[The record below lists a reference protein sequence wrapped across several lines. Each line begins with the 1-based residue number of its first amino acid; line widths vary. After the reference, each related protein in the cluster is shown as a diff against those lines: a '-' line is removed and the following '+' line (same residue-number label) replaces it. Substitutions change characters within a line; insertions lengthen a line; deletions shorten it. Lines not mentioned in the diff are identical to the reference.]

1 MTFADVNISFSA
13 KVNGTYAVAGFAWA
27 AESGARVE
35 NVTPTGLLTH
45 DFASAPTSTVTA
57 WIAENGM
64 KPEDANGCDYSGLVL
79 RMPLPADAREKLYPC
94 GGNRR
99 RAGDP
104 RYPYAYPNRKGV
116 TP

>member
-35 NVTPTGLLTH
+35 NVTLTGLLTY

-79 RMPLPADAREKLYPC
+79 RDAA
-94 GGNRR
+94 
-99 RAGDP
+99 AG
-104 RYPYAYPNRKGV
+104 
-116 TP
+116 